1 MSRMK
6 SLVAVALTFAF
17 VSAAA
22 GADKP
27 AKLQVLLLSGKNNHD
42 WRKTT
47 PVLVKIFKDSG
58 RFTVTVTNEPE
69 KLKAADFK
77 KYDVIVSNWTPW
89 PNIRKRYWDAETERA
104 FLDFIRAGR
113 GLVVFHAASTAFAT
127 WPEFQQL
134 VGATWGKGTGHGRQH
149 EFEVKIADPKHP
161 VTAGMKNFR
170 IFDELWHRM
179 AAHPDRKVLCTAFS
193 AKDKGGSGK
202 DEPVVIYTQ
211 FGKGRGF
218 NLVLGHGT
226 KAMSYPGWQK
236 LMLRGTEWAATGKV
250 SPPVKKPAQPG
261 ANTTATGAT
270 PAAVLAAVPGADAD
284 AALKAIGTYKFG
296 QSRAPLV
303 AVEKIVQGA
312 AGDAADRPG

>member
-1 MSRMK
+1 MTRMRTIAAAA
-6 SLVAVALTFAF
+6 LVFAF
-17 VSAAA
+17 VSAAD

-27 AKLQVLLLSGKNNHD
+27 AKLRVLLLSGKNNHN

-47 PVLVKIFKDSG
+47 PALVKILTKSE

-69 KLKAADFK
+69 KLKAPDFK
-77 KYDVIVSNWTPW
+77 ACDVIVSNWTPW
-89 PNIRKRYWDAETERA
+89 PNIRKRYWDAETEKA
-104 FLDFIRAGR
+104 FLDFIRGGR

-127 WPEFQQL
+127 WPEFQKL

-179 AAHPDRKVLCTAFS
+179 PAQPGRKVLCTAFS
-193 AKDKGGSGK
+193 AKKNGGTDA
-202 DEPVVIYTQ
+202 DEPVVICTQ
-211 FGKGRGF
+211 LGKGRGF

-226 KAMSYPGWQK
+226 KAMSYPGWQA

-250 SPPVKKPAQPG
+250 TIAAPADKKLARPA
-261 ANTTATGAT
+261 ANTTATSKR
-270 PAAVLAAVPGADAD
+270 PAAKLAAD
-284 AALKAIGTYKFG
+284 K
-296 QSRAPLV
+296 Q
-303 AVEKIVQGA
+303 EKQASI
-312 AGDAADRPG
+312 

>member
-1 MSRMK
+1 MFRMK
-6 SLVAVALTFAF
+6 TLGAAALVFAL

-22 GADKP
+22 GEDKP
-27 AKLQVLLLSGKNNHD
+27 AKLPKLPKLRVLLLSGKNNHN
-42 WRKTT
+42 WKKTT
-47 PVLVKIFKDSG
+47 PALVKIFTKSE

-77 KYDVIVSNWTPW
+77 ACDVIVSNWTPW
-89 PNIRKRYWDAETERA
+89 PIRKRYWDAETEKA
-104 FLDFIRAGR
+104 FLDFIRGGR

-127 WPEFQQL
+127 WPEFQKL

-170 IFDELWHRM
+170 ILDELWHRM
-179 AAHPDRKVLCTAFS
+179 PAQPGRKVLAAAFS
-193 AKDKGGSGK
+193 AKNRGGSGA

-211 FGKGRGF
+211 LGKGRGF

-226 KAMSYPGWQK
+226 KAMSFPAWQT

-250 SPPVKKPAQPG
+250 TIIING
-261 ANTTATGAT
+261 A
-270 PAAVLAAVPGADAD
+270 
-284 AALKAIGTYKFG
+284 
-296 QSRAPLV
+296 
-303 AVEKIVQGA
+303 
-312 AGDAADRPG
+312 

>member
-1 MSRMK
+1 MCRMK
-6 SLVAVALTFAF
+6 TLGAAALAFAF

-27 AKLQVLLLSGKNNHD
+27 AKLRVLLLSGKNNHD

-47 PVLVKIFKDSG
+47 PALVKIFKDSG

-77 KYDVIVSNWTPW
+77 ACDVIVSNWTPW
-89 PNIRKRYWDAETERA
+89 PNIRKRFWDAETEEA
-104 FLDFIRAGR
+104 FLDFIRGGR

-127 WPEFQQL
+127 WPEFQKL

-149 EFEVKIADPKHP
+149 EFEVKITDPKHP

-179 AAHPDRKVLCTAFS
+179 PAQPGMKVLCTAFS
-193 AKDKGGSGK
+193 AKNRGGSGT
-202 DEPVVIYTQ
+202 DEPVVMCTKL
-211 FGKGRGF
+211 GKGRGF

-250 SPPVKKPAQPG
+250 KPPPAKKPARPA
-261 ANTTATGAT
+261 ANTTATST
-270 PAAVLAAVPGADAD
+270 RPAAKLEA
-284 AALKAIGTYKFG
+284 
-296 QSRAPLV
+296 
-303 AVEKIVQGA
+303 EKKEK
-312 AGDAADRPG
+312 